1 MTWPEQSPRCDFGPL
16 HLAKMSKLTATEL
29 LSTEYIANMDGA
41 ERNRSS
47 FGIFRDY
54 RKLQ

>member
-41 ERNRSS
+41 ERSRSS